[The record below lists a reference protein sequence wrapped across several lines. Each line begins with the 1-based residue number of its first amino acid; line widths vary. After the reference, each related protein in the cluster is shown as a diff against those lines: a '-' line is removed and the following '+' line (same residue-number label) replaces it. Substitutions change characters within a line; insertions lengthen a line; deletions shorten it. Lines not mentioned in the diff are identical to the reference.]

1 MKKIICI
8 ALGAAF
14 LASCSSDKKS
24 SQQSM
29 MQGNNEFAV
38 TTVSMSTADLFTKY
52 TTTIKGIQDV
62 EIRPKVSGNIVKQ
75 LVDEGDF
82 VHSGQVLFIIDQTQ
96 FQAAVDQAKAGIAQA
111 QAAIKASAATINV
124 AQTQVATAQLTVNN
138 KKVLLDR
145 NIISQYDYD
154 VACNQLAT
162 AKAQLNASQSQQGQA
177 QAALSQ
183 AQAALRSAQDQLSY
197 CTVRAT
203 SDGVIGAIPYR
214 VGSLVSPS
222 IQQPL
227 CTVSNLSQMYAYFS
241 MTEKQFLEL
250 SRACGNSE
258 AARQSL
264 PDVTLLL
271 ADGTTYG
278 ETGKVTSFSG
288 VIDPATGSVQMRAT
302 FNNPDRLLRSGATG
316 ILRFPVQETAAL
328 MIPQKATYEIQ
339 DKKFVYVVG
348 DGNKVKNTEITVLDQ
363 NDGDRYVVTGGLKEG
378 DKIVIEG
385 ITKLKDGMEIK
396 PITAA
401 QSEAQRQKS
410 KEHMANKAM
419 PGQD

>member
-1 MKKIICI
+1 MKQFLYL
-8 ALGAAF
+8 ALGAAL
-14 LASCSSDKKS
+14 LASCSGDKS

-29 MQGNNEFAV
+29 MQGNGEFAV
-38 TTVSMSTADLFTKY
+38 ETVDMSTADLFTKY

-82 VHSGQVLFIIDQTQ
+82 VSSGQVLFIIDQTQ
-96 FQAAVDQAKAGIAQA
+96 YQAAVDQARAAIAQA
-111 QAAIKASAATINV
+111 QAAIKAASASVNV
-124 AQTQVATAQLTVNN
+124 ATTQVNTAQLTVNN
-138 KKVLLDR
+138 KKNLLDR
-145 NIISQYDYD
+145 NIISKYDYD

-162 AKAQLNASQSQQGQA
+162 AQAQLNAANSQQGQA
-177 QAALSQ
+177 QAALNQ
-183 AQAALRSAQDQLSY
+183 AQAGLRAAQDQLSY

-203 SDGVIGAIPYR
+203 SNGVIGSIPYR

-222 IQQPL
+222 IVQPL
-227 CTVSNLSQMYAYFS
+227 CTVSNLEKMYAYFS

-250 SRACGNSE
+250 SRANGSSE
-258 AARQSL
+258 TARQSL
-264 PDVTLLL
+264 PDVTLIL

-302 FNNPDRLLRSGATG
+302 FNNPQRLLRSGATG
-316 ILRFPVQETAAL
+316 VLRFPVQEAAAL

-348 DGNKVKNTEITVLDQ
+348 SDNKVKNTEITVLDQ
-363 NDGDRYVVTGGLKEG
+363 NDGDRYVVTSGLKKG

-396 PITAA
+396 PITKA